1 MNSFFVING
10 SKMKRGLLVV
20 LVAFFTALFVYTQ
33 TVSTTTVF
41 KTDNGTR
48 AVYSGKDGIAL
59 TFNIGWGDKQAV
71 PIIEQLVSEN
81 VKQATFFLSGSW
93 AERHP
98 DTVELIKKSGF
109 EIGSLGYAYVDY
121 TDLPDDK
128 IKRDIL
134 KSQEVFTKLNV
145 KDVKLLRTPTGHFN
159 EKVISIS
166 DKLGFSLIHWSIT
179 TDDWKNPGVD
189 KIVENASKTKKGDI
203 VLLHASDA
211 AKQTSKALPEI
222 LNKLK
227 NKGEFV
233 TVSTLLSNGNI
244 KTKLV
249 P

>member
-1 MNSFFVING
+1 M
-10 SKMKRGLLVV
+10 LVV

-33 TVSTTTVF
+33 SVSTTTVF
-41 KTDNGTR
+41 KTDSGPR
-48 AVYSGKDGIAL
+48 AVYAGKDGIAL

-71 PIIEQLVSEN
+71 PIIEQLVAQE

-98 DTVELIKKSGF
+98 DTVELIKKHGF

-121 TDLPDDK
+121 TDLSDEK

-159 EKVISIS
+159 ENVISIS
-166 DKLGFSLIHWSIT
+166 DKIGFSLVHWSVT

-189 KIVENASKTKKGDI
+189 KIVENAAKAKKGDI

-211 AKQTSKALPEI
+211 AKQTSKAIPEVI
-222 LNKLK
+222 STLK
-227 NKGEFV
+227 GKGEFV
-233 TVSTLLSNGNI
+233 TVSTLLSNGSI